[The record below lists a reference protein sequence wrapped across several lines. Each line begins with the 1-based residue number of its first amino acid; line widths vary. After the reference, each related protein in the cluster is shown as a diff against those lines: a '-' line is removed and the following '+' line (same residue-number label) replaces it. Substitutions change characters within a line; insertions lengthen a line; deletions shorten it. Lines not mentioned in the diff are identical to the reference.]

1 MLSQPRIAAA
11 FRWQYLPMV
20 ALVALK
26 LALHLYANRDYGFLR
41 DELAYIDDG
50 KHLALGYVDHPPLV
64 PFFAAAARLVWG
76 DSSLL
81 GLRLWPAL
89 CSSALLAVTMQMAR
103 EFGGGRL
110 ATLLAGLAF
119 IAAPIFLA
127 SAVLFQTVTFDLL
140 WWGLASLSF
149 VRLVRTHD
157 ERWWLAIGVFA
168 GLGMLTKYT
177 VVFYAAGFAL
187 ALLVTRD
194 RRSLLRPWP
203 WLAVAIAT
211 CIAVP
216 NIAWQVSHSF
226 ISLDYTDAINQRDQS
241 IGRTDSFLPEQLLLL
256 GPPAVF
262 VWGAGL
268 AWLLRARAAAPYRVL
283 GWTFLF
289 TVALFVLSQGR
300 GYYTAAVYPPLMA
313 AGGVAFEGLRPGRL
327 RTAAL
332 ATVTALLVAGGVFA
346 ASVSLPVAPVGS
358 GYFEFASGL
367 NEDLPEMVGWPE
379 LVETIAAVRDE
390 LPEDER
396 DQVAVL
402 AGNFGLAGAVNL
414 YGPRYELPE
423 AISPV
428 NTYYYWSEGRLD
440 APVYLVV
447 GFSEQHVRD
456 LCRSVEVGAVIRNRE
471 GVGNDES
478 GGRVY
483 ICRDLYRP
491 LPGIWPAL
499 RRFG

>member
-1 MLSQPRIAAA
+1 MPTQHRFAAA
-11 FRWQYLPMV
+11 FRWEYLPIV

-26 LALHLYANRDYGFLR
+26 LALHLYANREYGFLR

-50 KHLALGYVDHPPLV
+50 KRLALGYVDHPPLV
-64 PFFAAAARLVWG
+64 PFFAAAARLAWG

-89 CSSALLAVTMQMAR
+89 CSTALLAVTMQMAR
-103 EFGGGRL
+103 EFGGGRI

-127 SAVLFQTVTFDLL
+127 SGVLFQTVTFDLL

-149 VRLVRTHD
+149 IRLVRTHD
-157 ERWWLAIGVFA
+157 ERWWLVIGVFA
-168 GLGMLTKYT
+168 GLGLLTKYT

-187 ALLVTRD
+187 GLLATGE
-194 RRSLLRPWP
+194 RRALLRPWP
-203 WLAVAIAT
+203 WLALLVAAAIAL
-211 CIAVP
+211 P
-216 NIAWQVSHSF
+216 NIAWQVSHDF
-226 ISLDYTDAINQRDQS
+226 IGLDYTDAISQRDQAA
-241 IGRTDSFLPEQLLLL
+241 GRTSAFFPDQILLL

-268 AWLLRARAAAPYRVL
+268 WWLLRGRGNPAYRVL

-289 TVALFVLSQGR
+289 TIALFALSQGR

-313 AGGVAFEGLRPGRL
+313 AGGVAFEGLRFGRL
-327 RTAAL
+327 RTTAL
-332 ATVTALLVAGGVFA
+332 ATVAALLVAGGAFA
-346 ASVSLPVAPVGS
+346 ASVSLPLAPVGS
-358 GYFEFASGL
+358 AYFEFASGL

-396 DQVAVL
+396 DEVAVL

-414 YGPRYELPE
+414 YGPRYGLPE

-428 NTYYYWSEGRLD
+428 NSYYGWSEGGLD

-447 GFSEQHVRD
+447 GFSEAGVRD
-456 LCRSVEVGAVIRNRE
+456 LCRTVEVGAVISNRE
-471 GVGNDES
+471 GVDNDES

-483 ICRDLYRP
+483 VCRDLHRP
-491 LPGIWPAL
+491 LSDVWPEL

>member
-1 MLSQPRIAAA
+1 
-11 FRWQYLPMV
+11 MV

-26 LALHLYANRDYGFLR
+26 LVLHLYANRDYGFLR

-50 KHLALGYVDHPPLV
+50 KRLALGYVDHPPLV
-64 PFFAAAARLVWG
+64 PFFAAVARLAWG

-89 CSSALLAVTMQMAR
+89 CSTALLAVTMQMAR
-103 EFGGGRL
+103 EMGGGRV

-127 SAVLFQTVTFDLL
+127 SAVLFQTLTFDLL

-149 VRLVRTHD
+149 LRLARTRN

-168 GLGMLTKYT
+168 GLGLLTKYT

-187 ALLVTRD
+187 ALLVSGD
-194 RRSLLRPWP
+194 RRAFLRPWP
-203 WLAVAIAT
+203 WLALAIAT
-211 CIAVP
+211 CVAVP
-216 NIAWQVSHSF
+216 NIAWQISHSF
-226 ISLDYTDAINQRDQS
+226 IGLDYTDAINQRDQS
-241 IGRTDSFLPEQLLLL
+241 IGRTDDFFPEQLLLL
-256 GPPAVF
+256 GPPAVL

-268 AWLLRARAAAPYRVL
+268 VWLLRARAAAPYRVL

-289 TVALFVLSQGR
+289 TVALFALSQGR

-313 AGGVAFEGLRPGRL
+313 AGAVAFERLRPGRV
-327 RTAAL
+327 RTASI
-332 ATVTALLVAGGVFA
+332 ATVAALLVAGGVFA
-346 ASVSLPVAPVGS
+346 ASVSLPLAPVGS

-396 DQVAVL
+396 DEVAIL

-414 YGPRYELPE
+414 YGPPHGLPE

-428 NTYYYWSEGRLD
+428 NTYYIWSEGRLD
-440 APVYLVV
+440 APVYLIV
-447 GFSEQHVRD
+447 GFSEAGVRD
-456 LCRSVEVGAVIRNRE
+456 LCRTVEVGAVISNRE
-471 GVGNDES
+471 GVDNDES

-483 ICRDLYRP
+483 VCRDLHRP
-491 LPGIWPAL
+491 LSDIWPEL